1 MPTVPLVEQLE
12 SDNAVN
18 KCIAELSANFSES
31 HTNVAGAGSNDGC
44 KSDQTTP
51 TANDASSFVTVIEVN
66 GLKSTEVET
75 PTTASTKPPKYVI
88 KCPEF
93 ES

>member
-1 MPTVPLVEQLE
+1 MPTVPSVEQLE

-31 HTNVAGAGSNDGC
+31 HASVAGTASNDGC

-66 GLKSTEVET
+66 GLKSAEVET
-75 PTTASTKPPKYVI
+75 PTAASVVKPPK
-88 KCPEF
+88 
-93 ES
+93 